1 MYSLAKYL
9 KIGLIALTALQLYA
23 CGGGDEYN
31 GFDSTIKLDEPNK
44 YLTFF
49 NRQGELPAGQY
60 TLVVATAIA
69 NQTGSFSILVNRN
82 DGSADQLL
90 TGNWTDSFGPSAT
103 PATTCT
109 GASANVC
116 FTINIPRALG
126 AKFTL
131 NTAADGLLYLLDDSN
146 TKQLVGQADP
156 NGSGIALTLNFAESN
171 IDKPTFATA
180 YYAAVDPA
188 NARNTLQKYRSLHD
202 FDGVGEDIH
211 VIFRDSKDLGYGRDM
226 YMRSYPNTECGGQV
240 IAFYVQ
246 NFSVSIIDGFAY
258 GPVNLEGAIE
268 QDLQYHFGSNAIEFS
283 RGLNTSAG
291 DTCSPEPMTKF
302 YTYRSDYSAP
312 GAIHHRIETINLD
325 ARGEKAMPQPCITC
339 HGGKLRPLD
348 RFGRFVAM
356 HASDPVSQIGDTKA
370 RLQAFEVDTFEYSDK
385 PGHTKAE
392 AEESLRKL
400 NAAVY
405 CSYPGSV
412 GHAACNIHGGG
423 VANQANAGEWS
434 GDFGREMLLGWY
446 DNKLEVTGT
455 AYDNSFVPSG
465 WRPKV
470 GVTPSGADALFK
482 KVVGPNCFVCHGK
495 RGTELGSSTNASGE
509 GKDLDFSSW
518 TKFISHAEEIERL
531 VFDEGKMPL
540 GLLNYN
546 NFWGDPEKGEL
557 LASFIAPY
565 VTTGFGA
572 RHQDSNGKIILP
584 GRVMARAGL
593 DRVTRPNAAITL
605 NAGASLFANSY
616 QWSLLTS
623 PTGSSATISAADA
636 VRTDFTADLV
646 GDYTLRLTASASS
659 TGLSKTDDVLVRV
672 DNALVKAPRSLVF
685 YDDIKDEL
693 TNCAIACHSNGGGAT
708 GGVAASGIPVWW
720 VADVDQPQGIPAS
733 AANTASLGLYEQAFA
748 RVNLEDVG
756 DSLLLKKPSN
766 IHHYGGVTA
775 RDLGDGYD
783 TRQLVGSVS
792 RKGYDM
798 FVNWI
803 SEGAACGA
811 GVTTGITAVECP
823 L

>member
-1 MYSLAKYL
+1 MTLLAKYL
-9 KIGLIALTALQLYA
+9 KLGLIALTVLQLYA

-31 GFDSTIKLDEPNK
+31 GFDSTTKLDEPNK
-44 YLTFF
+44 FLTFF

-60 TLVVATAIA
+60 TLVVATATT
-69 NQTGSFSILVNRN
+69 NQTGSFSVLVNRN

-90 TGNWTDSFGPSAT
+90 TDNWTDSFGPSAT
-103 PATTCT
+103 PSTTCT
-109 GASANVC
+109 GATANVC
-116 FTINIPRALG
+116 FTIDIQQALG

-131 NTAADGLLYLLDDSN
+131 NTTADGLLYLLDDSN
-146 TKQLVGQADP
+146 TIQLVGQASP
-156 NGSGIALTLNFAESN
+156 NGSGVPVTLNFDESN

-188 NARNTLQKYRSLHD
+188 NARDTLQKYRSLHS
-202 FDGVGEDIH
+202 FDSIAGPDVH

-226 YMRSYPNTECGGQV
+226 FMRSYPNVTVANGGCGGQV

-283 RGLNTSAG
+283 NGIQSAG
-291 DTCSPEPMTKF
+291 DVCSSEPMAKF

-312 GAIHHRIETINLD
+312 GAVHPRIETINLD
-325 ARGEKAMPQPCITC
+325 ARGEKAMPQPCISC

-348 RFGRFVAM
+348 RLGRFVAM
-356 HASDPVSQIGDTKA
+356 HASDPATQIGDTKS
-370 RLQAFEVDTFEYSDK
+370 RLQAFEVDTFEFSAK

-405 CSYPGSV
+405 CSYPGSA
-412 GHAACNIHGGG
+412 GSAACAIHGGG
-423 VANQANAGEWS
+423 LAAQANPGEWS

-446 DNKLEVTGT
+446 GNKLEVAGT

-465 WRPKV
+465 WQPKI

-482 KVVGPNCFVCHGK
+482 KIVGPNCFVCHGK
-495 RGTELGSSTNASGE
+495 RGTELGSNTNAGGE

-540 GLLNYN
+540 GLLNYD
-546 NFWGDPEKGEL
+546 NFWDDPEKAEL

-565 VTTGFGA
+565 VTTGFST
-572 RHQDSNGKIILP
+572 RHQDANGKIILP
-584 GRVMARAGL
+584 GRVVARAGL
-593 DRVTRPNAAITL
+593 DRVTTPNATITL

-623 PTGSSATISAADA
+623 PIGSSVIVSAPNAI
-636 VRTDFTADLV
+636 RTDFTADLS
-646 GDYTLRLTASASS
+646 GDYTLRLTATASN
-659 TGLSKTDDVLVRV
+659 TGLSKTDDILLRV
-672 DNALVKAPRSLVF
+672 DNTLGKAPRSLSF
-685 YDDIKDEL
+685 YTDISTEL
-693 TNCAIACHSNGGGAT
+693 INCANTCHSTGGGTT
-708 GGVAASGIPVWW
+708 GAAVSDIPVWW
-720 VADVDQPQGIPAS
+720 TSDATQPQGIPAS
-733 AANTASLGLYEQAFA
+733 TAATASLGLFEQALT

-756 DSLLLKKPSN
+756 DSLILKKPSG
-766 IHHYGGVTA
+766 IHHYGNQRAGFNST
-775 RDLGDGYD
+775 LS
-783 TRQLVGSVS
+783 VGASGRS
-792 RKGYDM
+792 AYDM

-803 SEGAACGA
+803 AEGAACG
-811 GVTTGITAVECP
+811 GTAVECSQ
-823 L
+823 